1 MFASYTQYIS
11 LVSLSNYFALSPA
24 KCAICEMVT
33 CSYISSVVCENKQ
46 LFYFFCCSTLP
57 SIRNNFLLH
66 PYKNVFYVLFFS
78 HKLTPTSNHAL
89 LATIAS
95 SISSHFRYTHTI
107 LNRHW
112 YSNYDVM
119 NNRRYSLTWWTR
131 YRLLGWFVKHFLKK
145 SRVQSLRSRLKD
157 SQRAI
162 YLHFALFCL
171 FFISSSMQILNFSL
185 PVRRINMTL
194 SGATIIWQLDFNTT
208 AIYRMCQH
216 AKKSSFSISS
226 NSSYHLPLICV
237 WLSSPLS
244 SLSFISA
251 IWKCA

>member
-11 LVSLSNYFALSPA
+11 LVSLANYFALSPA

-119 NNRRYSLTWWTR
+119 NNRRYSLTWWKR
-131 YRLLGWFVKHFLKK
+131 YRLLGRFVKHFWKIRGSNPCAHDWK
-145 SRVQSLRSRLKD
+145 
-157 SQRAI
+157 
-162 YLHFALFCL
+162 
-171 FFISSSMQILNFSL
+171 ILNVQF
-185 PVRRINMTL
+185 
-194 SGATIIWQLDFNTT
+194 
-208 AIYRMCQH
+208 IY
-216 AKKSSFSISS
+216 I
-226 NSSYHLPLICV
+226 
-237 WLSSPLS
+237 
-244 SLSFISA
+244 SLSFVYFLYPALCKYWIFLFLFEG
-251 IWKCA
+251 